1 MTKVGEPALKSIW
14 DSGAVMYYLDPDD
27 YGEPEVTEIC
37 IGTSW
42 TYLGGLFRKSKVD
55 EDVPPCVEINHAIE
69 QIRGAGNLICTQAPP
84 AADLSY
90 PAGSSPACRE
100 VSLVLN
106 LATNAD
112 GEEDPQPIFDY
123 AATGACAAVD
133 E

>member
-1 MTKVGEPALKSIW
+1 MVALCLRAATA
-14 DSGAVMYYLDPDD
+14 DAAYLRKGKPSRRLDDVDCSDDPEW
-27 YGEPEVTEIC
+27 YHKN
-37 IGTSW
+37 
-42 TYLGGLFRKSKVD
+42 R
-55 EDVPPCVEINHAIE
+55 
-69 QIRGAGNLICTQAPP
+69 
-84 AADLSY
+84 
-90 PAGSSPACRE
+90 

>member
-1 MTKVGEPALKSIW
+1 M
-14 DSGAVMYYLDPDD
+14 
-27 YGEPEVTEIC
+27 
-37 IGTSW
+37 IGTPS
-42 TYLGGLFRKSKVD
+42 TRGLLDGVAVRFSETRDFRPRGRRPKVD

-112 GEEDPQPIFDY
+112 GVEDPQPIFDY
-123 AATGACAAVD
+123 AATGACAAID

>member
-1 MTKVGEPALKSIW
+1 MGLPNADPFLLVAHHKHWFDPRDPLRGPFRAFGKATGLPYIDVEVESCVWKSTSELGCVDDVGHPKF
-14 DSGAVMYYLDPDD
+14 DS
-27 YGEPEVTEIC
+27 
-37 IGTSW
+37 
-42 TYLGGLFRKSKVD
+42 
-55 EDVPPCVEINHAIE
+55 
-69 QIRGAGNLICTQAPP
+69 TQAPP

-90 PAGSSPACRE
+90 PAGSAPACRE

-133 E
+133 G

>member
-1 MTKVGEPALKSIW
+1 MT
-14 DSGAVMYYLDPDD
+14 
-27 YGEPEVTEIC
+27 
-37 IGTSW
+37 TSW
-42 TYLGGLFRKSKVD
+42 SV
-55 EDVPPCVEINHAIE
+55 
-69 QIRGAGNLICTQAPP
+69 QNLISTQAPP

-90 PAGSSPACRE
+90 PAGSAPACRE

-112 GEEDPQPIFDY
+112 GVEDPQPIFDY

>member
-1 MTKVGEPALKSIW
+1 MQLQGQHRVDGVGHPKF
-14 DSGAVMYYLDPDD
+14 DS
-27 YGEPEVTEIC
+27 
-37 IGTSW
+37 
-42 TYLGGLFRKSKVD
+42 
-55 EDVPPCVEINHAIE
+55 
-69 QIRGAGNLICTQAPP
+69 TQAPP

-90 PAGSSPACRE
+90 PAGSAPACRE

-112 GEEDPQPIFDY
+112 GVEDPQPIFDY

>member
-1 MTKVGEPALKSIW
+1 MWKSTSELGPPRHRA
-14 DSGAVMYYLDPDD
+14 DA
-27 YGEPEVTEIC
+27 VTEI
-37 IGTSW
+37 S
-42 TYLGGLFRKSKVD
+42 
-55 EDVPPCVEINHAIE
+55 
-69 QIRGAGNLICTQAPP
+69 TQAPP

-90 PAGSSPACRE
+90 PAGSAPACRE

>member
-1 MTKVGEPALKSIW
+1 MTAVTKLALEAPRHRADAIT
-14 DSGAVMYYLDPDD
+14 G
-27 YGEPEVTEIC
+27 T
-37 IGTSW
+37 TSW
-42 TYLGGLFRKSKVD
+42 SVR
-55 EDVPPCVEINHAIE
+55 
-69 QIRGAGNLICTQAPP
+69 NLISTQAPP

-90 PAGSSPACRE
+90 PAGSAPACRE

>member
-1 MTKVGEPALKSIW
+1 MTRRPRGLHEDVDASTASAVPYAIDPTRWPATPPPRHRR
-14 DSGAVMYYLDPDD
+14 DAG
-27 YGEPEVTEIC
+27 
-37 IGTSW
+37 
-42 TYLGGLFRKSKVD
+42 KSKVD
-55 EDVPPCVEINHAIE
+55 ED
-69 QIRGAGNLICTQAPP
+69 APP

-90 PAGSSPACRE
+90 PAGSAPACRE

-112 GEEDPQPIFDY
+112 GVEDPQPIFDY